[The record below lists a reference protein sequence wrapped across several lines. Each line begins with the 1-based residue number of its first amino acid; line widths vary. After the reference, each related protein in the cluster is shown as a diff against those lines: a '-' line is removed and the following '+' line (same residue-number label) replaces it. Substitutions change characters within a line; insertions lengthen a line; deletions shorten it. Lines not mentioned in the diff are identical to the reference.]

1 MELDKYSDRVL
12 NSRYFVQLIDYGCD
26 PFCIMDDREASQSV
40 LMLNYN
46 PPQELDAIGF
56 VKFVQ
61 MAERERTER
70 ERMARRGTFD

>member
-26 PFCIMDDREASQSV
+26 PFYIMDDHEASQSV

-46 PPQELDAIGF
+46 PPRELDAMGF
-56 VKFVQ
+56 VKFVE
-61 MAERERTER
+61 MAER